1 MSNLFRLDIPLRTYP
16 EFMAERQEIDPIRR
30 GLGLRL
36 ASARK
41 DKKFT
46 QDDVAVKFSVNK
58 ATVSAWE
65 TGRGVPDALTLRALA
80 KLYGTSAD
88 ALLWEDSLTPEAMQ
102 FAAEFDSLN
111 EVQKRTLHA
120 MWMAY
125 IRESATDGEVEEKMQ
140 ETKKFKYSK
149 KNEEAPLVKGPQQDL
164 ATKKEN

>member
-1 MSNLFRLDIPLRTYP
+1 MSNLFRL
-16 EFMAERQEIDPIRR
+16 AERAGAYPAAMTEIDPVRR

-41 DKKFT
+41 DKKLT
-46 QDDVAVKFSVNK
+46 QDDVALKFSLNK

-80 KLYGTSAD
+80 KLYDTSAD
-88 ALLWEDSLTPEAMQ
+88 ALLWEDSLSPDAMK

-111 EVQKRTLHA
+111 EAQKRTLHA

-125 IRESATDGEVEEKMQ
+125 IRESATDGEVEEKMA
-140 ETKKFKYSK
+140 ETKKFKYAK
-149 KNEEAPLVKGPQQDL
+149 KVQEEPLDKTGAQKQ
-164 ATKKEN
+164 AKRKEQH

>member
-1 MSNLFRLDIPLRTYP
+1 MSNLFRLSMPPGTYP
-16 EFMAERQEIDPIRR
+16 DRMAQDIDPVRR

-41 DKKFT
+41 GKHLT
-46 QDDVAVKFSVNK
+46 QDAVAAKFDVNK

-80 KLYGTSAD
+80 KLYDTSAD

-125 IRESATDGEVEEKMQ
+125 IRESATDGEVEDKMK
-140 ETKKFKYSK
+140 ETKRFKYSRVTEVAGFTPASEK
-149 KNEEAPLVKGPQQDL
+149 EKA
-164 ATKKEN
+164 KKEKH